1 MSSPHSLRLDAHQ
14 HFWRYDA
21 AAYPWIGR
29 DMSGL
34 RQDFSPDD
42 LRPLLDAGGFDG
54 CIAVQARACTGE
66 TDQLLQLAQY
76 YPWIRAVV
84 GWVDLCASDLEPSL
98 ERWAQ
103 SPELRGFRHQLQ
115 DESSPADFMQKPEFQ
130 RGLATLQRRGLVYE
144 VLVKARDLGAV
155 TELCQQHDRHHLV
168 LDHLGKPD
176 VQAADLKAWARQLAP
191 LAALPHV
198 SCKLSGLIT
207 EAHWQDWQSAQL
219 TPYLH
224 VALELFG
231 PERLMFGSDWP
242 VCLLASDY
250 SATCTLLDSLTST
263 LGPTQ
268 QAAIWGG
275 TACRVYNINGA
286 TQ

>member
-76 YPWIRAVV
+76 YPWIRAVM

-263 LGPTQ
+263 LGPAQ

>member
-29 DMSGL
+29 DMSSL

-66 TDQLLQLAQY
+66 TDQLLQLAKH

-84 GWVDLCASDLEPSL
+84 GWVDLCARDLEPSL

-103 SPELRGFRHQLQ
+103 APVLRGFRHQLQ
-115 DESSPADFMQKPEFQ
+115 DESSPAEFIQSSEFQ

-263 LGPTQ
+263 LGPAQ

>member
-1 MSSPHSLRLDAHQ
+1 MAATHPLRLDAHQ

-29 DMSGL
+29 DMGSL
-34 RQDFSPDD
+34 RRDFQPDD
-42 LRPLLDAGGFDG
+42 LRPLLDTAGLDG
-54 CIAVQARACTGE
+54 CIAVQARACTSE
-66 TDQLLQLAQY
+66 TDQLLNLAQR

-84 GWVDLCASDLEPSL
+84 GWLDLCASDLEQSL

-103 SPELRGFRHQLQ
+103 NPVLRGFRHQLQ
-115 DESSPADFMQKPEFQ
+115 DESSPADFMQNPAFN
-130 RGLATLQRRGLVYE
+130 RGLNSLQRQGLVYE

-155 TELCQQHDRHHLV
+155 TQLCQQHDQHHLV

-176 VQAADLKAWARQLAP
+176 VQANDLKAWTRQLAA

-207 EAHWQDWQSAQL
+207 EAHWQHWSSAQL

-224 VALELFG
+224 TALELFG

-250 SATCTLLDSLTST
+250 QATCTLVDSV
-263 LGPTQ
+263 TQ
-268 QAAIWGG
+268 HPAIWGG
-275 TACRVYNINGA
+275 TACRVYNIEGV
-286 TQ
+286 TP

>member
-21 AAYPWIGR
+21 AAYPWIGH

-103 SPELRGFRHQLQ
+103 SPVLRGFRHQLQ

-198 SCKLSGLIT
+198 NCKLSGLIT

-263 LGPTQ
+263 LGPAQ

>member
-1 MSSPHSLRLDAHQ
+1 MAC
-14 HFWRYDA
+14 
-21 AAYPWIGR
+21 
-29 DMSGL
+29 L
-34 RQDFSPDD
+34 RQDFQPDD
-42 LRPLLDAGGFDG
+42 LRPLLDAAGLDG
-54 CIAVQARACTGE
+54 CIAVQARACASE
-66 TDQLLQLAQY
+66 TDQLLNLAKR

-84 GWVDLCASDLEPSL
+84 GWVDLCASDLEASL

-103 SPELRGFRHQLQ
+103 APVLRGFRHQLQ
-115 DESSPADFMQKPEFQ
+115 DESSPADFMQSSEFH

-144 VLVKARDLGAV
+144 VLVKARDLSAV
-155 TELCQQHDRHHLV
+155 TGLCEQHDQHHLV

-176 VQAADLKAWARQLAP
+176 VQANDLTTWARQLAA

-207 EAHWQDWQSAQL
+207 EAHWQHWNSAQL

-224 VALELFG
+224 TALELFG

-250 SATCTLLDSLTST
+250 EATRALVASVS
-263 LGPTQ
+263 Q
-268 QAAIWGG
+268 HAAIWGG
-275 TACRVYNINGA
+275 TACRVYNIEGA

>member
-1 MSSPHSLRLDAHQ
+1 MPATHPLRLDAHQ

-29 DMSGL
+29 DMGCL
-34 RQDFSPDD
+34 RQDFQPDD
-42 LRPLLDAGGFDG
+42 LRPLLDAAGLDG
-54 CIAVQARACTGE
+54 CIAVQARACASE
-66 TDQLLQLAQY
+66 TDQLLNLAKR

-84 GWVDLCASDLEPSL
+84 GWVDLCASDLEASL

-103 SPELRGFRHQLQ
+103 APVLRGFRHQLQ
-115 DESSPADFMQKPEFQ
+115 DESSPAGFMQKPEFQ

-155 TELCQQHDRHHLV
+155 TELCQQHDQHHLV

-176 VQAADLKAWARQLAP
+176 VQANDLTTWTRQLAA

-207 EAHWQDWQSAQL
+207 EAHWQHWNSAQL

-224 VALELFG
+224 TALELFG

-242 VCLLASDY
+242 VCLLASEYADTCSLVD
-250 SATCTLLDSLTST
+250 SALHRLSTS
-263 LGPTQ
+263 Q
-268 QAAIWGG
+268 QAAIRGG
-275 TACRVYNINGA
+275 NACAIYGIKGVK
-286 TQ
+286 Q

>member
-1 MSSPHSLRLDAHQ
+1 MPATQPLRLDAHQ

-21 AAYPWIGR
+21 ANYPWIGR

-34 RQDFSPDD
+34 RQDFTPDD

-54 CIAVQARACTGE
+54 CIAVQARACASE
-66 TDQLLQLAQY
+66 TDQLLQLAQH

-84 GWVDLCASDLEPSL
+84 GWVDLCARDLEPSL

-103 SPELRGFRHQLQ
+103 APVLRGFRHQLQ
-115 DESSPADFMQKPEFQ
+115 DESSPADFMQSSEFQ

-144 VLVKARDLGAV
+144 VLVKGRDLGAV
-155 TELCQQHDRHHLV
+155 TTLCQQHDRHHLV

-176 VQAADLKAWARQLAP
+176 VQAADLTAWAKQLEP

-207 EAHWQDWQSAQL
+207 EAHWQDWHSEQL

-224 VALELFG
+224 TALELFG
-231 PERLMFGSDWP
+231 AERLMFGSDWP

-250 SATCTLLDSLTST
+250 EATRALVASVS
-263 LGPTQ
+263 Q
-268 QAAIWGG
+268 HAAIWGG
-275 TACRVYNINGA
+275 TACRVYNIEGV

>member
-1 MSSPHSLRLDAHQ
+1 MSSSHSLRLDAHQ

-21 AAYPWIGR
+21 ADYPWIGR
-29 DMSGL
+29 DMGCL
-34 RQDFSPDD
+34 RRDFQPDD
-42 LRPLLDAGGFDG
+42 LRPLLDAAGFDG
-54 CIAVQARACTGE
+54 CIAVQARACASE
-66 TDQLLQLAQY
+66 TDQLLRLAER
-76 YPWIRAVV
+76 YPWICAVV
-84 GWVDLCASDLEPSL
+84 GWVDLCASDLEQSL

-103 SPELRGFRHQLQ
+103 NPVLRGFRHQLQ
-115 DESSPADFMQKPEFQ
+115 DESAPADFMQNPAFN
-130 RGLATLQRRGLVYE
+130 RGLNTLQRQGLVYE
-144 VLVKARDLGAV
+144 ILVKARDLGAV

-176 VQAADLKAWARQLAP
+176 VQANDWKAWAQQLAP

-207 EAHWQDWQSAQL
+207 EAHWQDWHSAQL

-224 VALELFG
+224 TALELFG

-250 SATCTLLDSLTST
+250 AATCSLVGSVS
-263 LGPTQ
+263 Q
-268 QAAIWGG
+268 HAAIWGG
-275 TACRVYNINGA
+275 TACCVYNIEGA
-286 TQ
+286 IQ

>member
-34 RQDFSPDD
+34 RQDFTPDD

-54 CIAVQARACTGE
+54 CIAVQARACASE
-66 TDQLLQLAQY
+66 TDQLLQLAQR

-84 GWVDLCASDLEPSL
+84 GWVDLCARDLEQSL

-103 SPELRGFRHQLQ
+103 APVLRGFRHQLQ
-115 DESSPADFMQKPEFQ
+115 DEPSLAQFIQNPGFS
-130 RGLATLQRRGLVYE
+130 RGLHTLQRQGLVYE
-144 VLVKARDLGAV
+144 VLVKARDLRTV
-155 TELCQQHDRHHLV
+155 TELCQQYDQHHLV

-176 VQAADLKAWARQLAP
+176 IQAGDLKTWASQLAP

-207 EAHWQDWQSAQL
+207 EAHWQDWSSAQL

-224 VALELFG
+224 MALELFG

-250 SATCTLLDSLTST
+250 EATHTLVASVSEH
-263 LGPTQ
+263 
-268 QAAIWGG
+268 AAIWGG
-275 TACRVYNINGA
+275 TACRVYNIEGV

>member
-1 MSSPHSLRLDAHQ
+1 MAATHPLRLDAHQ

-29 DMSGL
+29 DMGSL
-34 RQDFSPDD
+34 RRDFQPDD
-42 LRPLLDAGGFDG
+42 LRPLLDTAGLDG
-54 CIAVQARACTGE
+54 CIAVQARACTSE
-66 TDQLLQLAQY
+66 TDQLLNLAQR

-84 GWVDLCASDLEPSL
+84 GWLDLCASDLEQSL

-103 SPELRGFRHQLQ
+103 NPVLRGFRHQLQ
-115 DESSPADFMQKPEFQ
+115 DESSPADFMQNPAFN
-130 RGLATLQRRGLVYE
+130 RGLNSLQRQGLVYE

-155 TELCQQHDRHHLV
+155 TQLFQQHDQHHLV

-176 VQAADLKAWARQLAP
+176 VQANDLKAWTQQLAA

-207 EAHWQDWQSAQL
+207 EAHWQDWHSAQL

-224 VALELFG
+224 TALELFG

-250 SATCTLLDSLTST
+250 QATCSLVGSVS
-263 LGPTQ
+263 Q
-268 QAAIWGG
+268 HAAVWGG
-275 TACRVYNINGA
+275 TACRVYNIEGVR
-286 TQ
+286 Q

>member
-1 MSSPHSLRLDAHQ
+1 MAATHPLRLDAHQ

-29 DMSGL
+29 DMGSL
-34 RQDFSPDD
+34 RRDFQPDD
-42 LRPLLDAGGFDG
+42 LRPLLDAAGFDG
-54 CIAVQARACTGE
+54 CIAVQARACTSE
-66 TDQLLQLAQY
+66 TDQLLNLAQR

-84 GWVDLCASDLEPSL
+84 GWLDLCASDLEQSL

-103 SPELRGFRHQLQ
+103 NPVLRGFRHQLQ
-115 DESSPADFMQKPEFQ
+115 DESSPADFMQNPAFN
-130 RGLATLQRRGLVYE
+130 RGLNSLQRQGLVYE

-155 TELCQQHDRHHLV
+155 TQLCQQHDQHHLV

-176 VQAADLKAWARQLAP
+176 VQANDLKAWTRQLAA

-207 EAHWQDWQSAQL
+207 EAHWQHWNSAQL

-224 VALELFG
+224 TALELFG

-250 SATCTLLDSLTST
+250 EATRALVASVS
-263 LGPTQ
+263 Q
-268 QAAIWGG
+268 HAAIWGG
-275 TACRVYNINGA
+275 TACRVYNIEGA

>member
-66 TDQLLQLAQY
+66 TDQLLQLAQH

-84 GWVDLCASDLEPSL
+84 GWVDLCARDLEPAL

-103 SPELRGFRHQLQ
+103 EPVLRGFRHQLQ

-176 VQAADLKAWARQLAP
+176 VQAADLKAWASQLAP

-207 EAHWQDWQSAQL
+207 EARWQDWQSAQL

>member
-1 MSSPHSLRLDAHQ
+1 MSSSHSLRLDAHQ

-21 AAYPWIGR
+21 TDYPWIGP

-34 RQDFSPDD
+34 RRDFQPDD
-42 LRPLLDAGGFDG
+42 LRPLLDAAGLDG
-54 CIAVQARACTGE
+54 CIAVQARACASE
-66 TDQLLQLAQY
+66 TDALLLLAER

-84 GWVDLCASDLEPSL
+84 GWVDLCASDLEQSL
-98 ERWAQ
+98 ERWGQ
-103 SPELRGFRHQLQ
+103 NPVLRGIRHQLQ
-115 DESSPADFMQKPEFQ
+115 DEPSPGDFMLSHKFQ
-130 RGLATLQRRGLVYE
+130 RGLTTLQRQGLVYE

-155 TELCQQHDRHHLV
+155 TKLCQQHDQHHLV

-176 VQAADLKAWARQLAP
+176 VQAGDLTAWAKQLAP

-207 EAHWQDWQSAQL
+207 EAHWQHWHSAQL

-224 VALELFG
+224 TALELFG
-231 PERLMFGSDWP
+231 ADRLMFGSDWP

-250 SATCTLLDSLTST
+250 TATCTLLDSLSSSLSTS
-263 LGPTQ
+263 Q
-268 QAAIWGG
+268 HAAIWGG
-275 TACRVYNINGA
+275 TACRVYTIEGA
-286 TQ
+286 TP

>member
-1 MSSPHSLRLDAHQ
+1 
-14 HFWRYDA
+14 
-21 AAYPWIGR
+21 
-29 DMSGL
+29 MSGL
-34 RQDFSPDD
+34 RQDFTPDD

-54 CIAVQARACTGE
+54 CIAVQARACASE
-66 TDQLLQLAQY
+66 TDQLLQLAQH

-84 GWVDLCASDLEPSL
+84 GWVDLCARDLEPSL

-103 SPELRGFRHQLQ
+103 APVLRGFRHQLQ
-115 DESSPADFMQKPEFQ
+115 DESSPADFMQSSEFQ

-144 VLVKARDLGAV
+144 VLVKGRDLGAV
-155 TELCQQHDRHHLV
+155 TTLCQQHDRHHLV

-176 VQAADLKAWARQLAP
+176 VQAADLTAWAKQLEP

-207 EAHWQDWQSAQL
+207 EAHWQDWHSEQL

-224 VALELFG
+224 TALELFG
-231 PERLMFGSDWP
+231 AERLMFGSDWP

-250 SATCTLLDSLTST
+250 EATRALVASVS
-263 LGPTQ
+263 Q
-268 QAAIWGG
+268 HAAIWGG
-275 TACRVYNINGA
+275 TACRVYNIEGV

>member
-29 DMSGL
+29 DMSDL

-103 SPELRGFRHQLQ
+103 SPVLRGFRHQLQ